1 MKTIEEFLSYLC
13 TLDVKLWVDGVNG
26 VPTQEARLRCTAPEG
41 ILTPSLRVQ
50 LQERKAEILA
60 FLQKANLVSSS
71 TLATIL
77 PVSRS
82 GKLPLSFAQQRL
94 WFLQQLEPESGFYN
108 IHVQVRFEGQ
118 LNQAALEYSLNH
130 IISRHEVLR
139 TNFVAVDGQ
148 PMQVI
153 ADSVK
158 ITLALVD
165 LQHLEPIQRESTCRQ
180 LILKEAAQPFDL
192 ATDPLVR
199 ASLFKLTETEHVLL
213 LMMHHMVSDWW
224 SMGVLVNELAAIYQA
239 VYNNVPIVLPEL
251 PIQYADF
258 AHWQQQWLQ
267 GEVLREQVGY
277 WKEQL
282 ALSPALLELPTDR
295 PRPAIQTYGG
305 ATEKF
310 KLSQELC
317 EALAALSQR
326 QGVTLFM
333 TLLAAFQTLLYRY
346 TNQTDIC
353 VGTPIAN
360 RNRAETEGLFGLFL
374 NTLVLRSNLSGNPSF
389 LDLLSQVREVALGA
403 YAHQD
408 LPFEQLVEQLQP
420 ERSLSHTPLFQ
431 VMFVLHNTPMQVLQ
445 LPSLTLSPL
454 ELESSTAKYDL
465 TLTLKNTAQ
474 GFSEDTAVGLSG
486 FLDYNTDLFDAAT
499 IARMVQHYQ
508 TLLEAVVANPH
519 QKVAELPLL
528 SEREQHQLL
537 REWNSTQA
545 DYPKQLCLHQLF
557 EQQVEKTPDAVAA
570 VFDSQQLTYSNL
582 NAKANQLAHHLV
594 SLGVGPE
601 VLVAICAE
609 RSTDMLVGLLAIL
622 KAGGAYV
629 PLDPIYPPERLA
641 YILEDSCAR
650 VLLTQQAVADKLP
663 DFKGR
668 VVYLDSDL
676 PISQSSSNPNSN
688 VCGENLAYAIYTS
701 GSTGRP
707 KGVQIC
713 HRAVVNFLTSMADQ
727 PGIVPEDVLVAV
739 TTITFDIAALELF
752 LPLSTGARVVLT
764 PDLMVDGGQS
774 TAALATSSATVMQGT
789 PATWRTLMQVGFVGN
804 PQLKILCGGE
814 ALSRELATQLLERA
828 DSLWN
833 MYGPTETTIWSAVS
847 QVQAGS
853 SVFIGQA
860 IANTQFYI
868 LDTNLQ
874 PVPVG
879 VAGELHIGGDG
890 LARGYLN
897 RPELT
902 AEKFIPDPFGEAGS
916 RLYKTG
922 DLVRYKT
929 DGNIEYIGRID
940 YQVKVRGFRIEL
952 PEIEALLSQHPT
964 VQQAVV
970 IAKEI
975 AGDKRLVAYLVP
987 QAEAAPATG
996 ELRSFLKQQLPEYM
1010 VPSYFV
1016 VLESLPLTPNGKV
1029 DRKAL
1034 PDPEHTR
1041 VEAEAYV
1048 APRNEI
1054 ERLLS
1059 SVWQEVLNLEK
1070 VGVNDNFFEL
1080 GGHSL
1085 LVIQVHSKLNNN
1097 KLLGINRDISVV
1109 DLFKYP
1115 TISTLAQYLGQEQ
1128 DVEVQTKQ
1136 KSNDRASKRI
1146 EALKRQPLIKQRKKT
1161 NG

>member
-1 MKTIEEFLSYLC
+1 M
-13 TLDVKLWVDGVNG
+13 
-26 VPTQEARLRCTAPEG
+26 
-41 ILTPSLRVQ
+41 
-50 LQERKAEILA
+50 QERKAQILA
-60 FLQKANLVSSS
+60 FLQKANPTSSS
-71 TLATIL
+71 SLAPIL
-77 PVSRS
+77 PVSRE

-94 WFLQQLEPESGFYN
+94 WFLQQFEPESGFYN
-108 IHVQVRFEGQ
+108 LHVQVRCEGQ
-118 LNQAALEYSLNH
+118 PDIAALEYSINH
-130 IISRHEVLR
+130 IISRHEILR
-139 TNFVAVDGQ
+139 TNFIQVDGQ

-158 ITLALVD
+158 ITLAVVD
-165 LQHLEPIQRESTCRQ
+165 LQHIEPKERESACRQ
-180 LILKEAAQPFDL
+180 SILEKATQPFNL

-199 ASLFKLTETEHVLL
+199 ASLFKLTETEHVLM

-224 SMGVLVNELAAIYQA
+224 SIGILVSELAAIYQA
-239 VYNNVPIVLPEL
+239 VYNGVPIALPKL

-258 AHWQQQWLQ
+258 AVWQQQWLQ
-267 GEVLREQVGY
+267 QEVLTKQLAY

-282 ALSPALLELPTDR
+282 RSTPALLELPTDR
-295 PRPAIQTYGG
+295 PRPAIQTFEGSS
-305 ATEKF
+305 EIF
-310 KLSQELC
+310 KLSEELS
-317 EALAALSQR
+317 EALTVFSQR

-333 TLLAAFQTLLYRY
+333 TLLAAFQILLYRY
-346 TNQTDIC
+346 SGQTDIC

-374 NTLVLRSNLSGNPSF
+374 NNLVLRGNLSGNPSF
-389 LDLLSQVREVALGA
+389 SDLLSQVREVALGA

-420 ERSLSHTPLFQ
+420 KRSLSHTPLFQ
-431 VMFVLHNTPMQVLQ
+431 VMFVLHNSPMQVLQ
-445 LPSLTLSPL
+445 LPNLTLSPL
-454 ELESSTAKYDL
+454 DMESSSAKFDL
-465 TLTLKNTAQ
+465 TLSLGKTDQGLNENSAFGLTA
-474 GFSEDTAVGLSG
+474 SLN
-486 FLDYNTDLFDAAT
+486 YNTDLFDTAT
-499 IARMVQHYQ
+499 IVRMAGHYQ
-508 TLLEAVVANPH
+508 TLLEAVVSDPQ
-519 QKVAELPLL
+519 QKLSELPLL
-528 SEREQHQLL
+528 TANEQNQLL
-537 REWNSTQA
+537 MEWNDTQA

-557 EQQVEKTPDAVAA
+557 EQQVQKTPNAVAV
-570 VFDSQQLTYSNL
+570 VFEDEQLTYGQL

-594 SLGVGPE
+594 SLGVEPE

-609 RSTDMLVGLLAIL
+609 RSIQMLVGLLAIL

-641 YILEDSCAR
+641 YILSDAR
-650 VLLTQQAVADKLP
+650 VSVLLTQQSVADTLP
-663 DFKGR
+663 EVHGHI
-668 VVYLDSDL
+668 VYLDQDW
-676 PISQSSSNPNSN
+676 PIHQSSSNPNSN
-688 VCGENLAYAIYTS
+688 VCAENLAYAIYTS

-713 HRAVVNFLTSMADQ
+713 HRAVVNFLNAMSAQ
-727 PGIVPEDVLVAV
+727 LGIVSEDVLVAV

-752 LPLSTGARVVLT
+752 GPLSTGARVVLT
-764 PDLMVDGGQS
+764 RDLIADGGQS
-774 TAALATSSATVMQGT
+774 TAALGTSSATVMQGT
-789 PATWRTLMQVGFVGN
+789 PATWRALMQAGFLGN

-853 SVFIGQA
+853 GAVSIGRA

-868 LDTNLQ
+868 LDANLQ
-874 PVPVG
+874 PVPIG

-902 AEKFIPDPFGEAGS
+902 AEKFIPNPFSSQPGEK
-916 RLYKTG
+916 LYKTG
-922 DLVRYKT
+922 DLVRYKS

-940 YQVKVRGFRIEL
+940 HQVKVRGFRIEL
-952 PEIEALLSQHPT
+952 AEIEALLSQHST

-975 AGDKRLVAYLVP
+975 AGDKRLVAYLIP
-987 QAEAAPATG
+987 QAETTLAIS

-1016 VLESLPLTPNGKV
+1016 VLDVLPLTPNGKV
-1029 DRKAL
+1029 DRNAL
-1034 PDPEHTR
+1034 PDPDHTTLE
-1041 VEAEAYV
+1041 VSAYV
-1048 APRNEI
+1048 APRNEV

-1059 SVWQEVLNLEK
+1059 TIWLEVLNLEK

-1085 LVIQVHSKLNNN
+1085 LIVQLHNKLNN
-1097 KLLGINRDISVV
+1097 KLLGNINRNISVI

-1128 DVEVQTKQ
+1128 DVEAPTLQ
-1136 KSNDRASKRI
+1136 KINDRASKRI
-1146 EALKRQPLIKQRKKT
+1146 EALKRQPFIKQRKKT

>member
-13 TLDVKLWVDGVNG
+13 TLDVKLWVDGVNR
-26 VPTQEARLRCTAPEG
+26 VPTQEARLRCSAPEG
-41 ILTPSLRVQ
+41 VLTPSLRAQ

-60 FLQKANLVSSS
+60 FLQKANHTSSS
-71 TLATIL
+71 TLAPIL

-118 LNQAALEYSLNH
+118 LKVAALEYSLNH

-139 TNFVAVDGQ
+139 TNFIQVDGQ

-153 ADSVK
+153 ADSVT

-192 ATDPLVR
+192 ATDALVR

-213 LMMHHMVSDWW
+213 LMMHHIVSDWW

-239 VYNNVPIVLPEL
+239 VYNNVPIVLPQL

-267 GEVLREQVGY
+267 GEELRKQVGY

-282 ALSPALLELPTDR
+282 QGATALLELPTDR

-310 KLSQELC
+310 ILSQELC
-317 EALAALSQR
+317 DALTALSQR

-346 TNQTDIC
+346 TNQSDIC

-389 LDLLSQVREVALGA
+389 LELLSQVREVALGA

-445 LPSLTLSPL
+445 LPNLTLSPL
-454 ELESSTAKYDL
+454 ELESSTAKFDL

-474 GFSEDTAVGLSG
+474 GFSENTAVGLSG
-486 FLDYNTDLFDAAT
+486 FLDYNTDLFNAST
-499 IARMVQHYQ
+499 IGRMVEHYQ

-519 QKVAELPLL
+519 QKLSELPLL
-528 SEREQHQLL
+528 SASERHQILV
-537 REWNSTQA
+537 EWNDTQA
-545 DYPKQLCLHQLF
+545 DYPKQLCLHSLF
-557 EQQVEKTPDAVAA
+557 EQQVEKTPHAVAA
-570 VFDSQQLTYSNL
+570 VFDSEELTYQEL

-594 SLGVGPE
+594 SLGVRPE

-609 RSTDMLVGLLAIL
+609 RSIDMLVGLLAIL

-641 YILEDSCAR
+641 YILEDSCAS
-650 VLLTQQAVADKLP
+650 VLLTQQALFDKLP
-663 DFKGR
+663 DFRGR
-668 VVYLDSDL
+668 IVYLDSDL

-688 VCGENLAYAIYTS
+688 VCCENLAYAIYTS

-707 KGVQIC
+707 KGVQIR
-713 HRAVVNFLTSMADQ
+713 HQAVVNFLSSMSAQ

-774 TAALATSSATVMQGT
+774 IAALATSSATVMQGT
-789 PATWRTLMQVGFVGN
+789 PATWRTLMQVGFLGN
-804 PQLKILCGGE
+804 RQLKILCGGE

-853 SVFIGQA
+853 QVSIGRA

-868 LDTNLQ
+868 LDTNNQ

-902 AEKFIPDPFGEAGS
+902 AEKFIPNPFGDAGS

-940 YQVKVRGFRIEL
+940 HQVKVRGFRIEL
-952 PEIEALLSQHPT
+952 PEIEALLNQHPT

-975 AGDKRLVAYLVP
+975 AGDKRLVAYLVS
-987 QAEAAPATG
+987 QTEAIPEVG

-1041 VEAEAYV
+1041 VETEAYV

-1054 ERLLS
+1054 ERVLS
-1059 SVWQEVLNLEK
+1059 AVWQEVLNLEK

-1115 TISTLAQYLGQEQ
+1115 TISTLAQYLGQQQ
-1128 DVEVQTKQ
+1128 DAPVPTTQ

-1146 EALKRQPLIKQRKKT
+1146 EALKRQPLTKQRKKT

>member
-1 MKTIEEFLSYLC
+1 MNLVEFLQELSAKN
-13 TLDVKLWVDGVNG
+13 VELWVEGG
-26 VPTQEARLRCTAPEG
+26 KLRYRGPQDV
-41 ILTPSLRVQ
+41 LTPALLKDIKQ
-50 LQERKAEILA
+50 YKEKIILL
-60 FLQKANLVSSS
+60 LQKRAD
-71 TLATIL
+71 TAQTIPL
-77 PVSRS
+77 SPVERN
-82 GKLPLSFAQQRL
+82 GHIPLSFAQQRM

-108 IHVQVRFEGQ
+108 LPAAMRFEGQ
-118 LNQAALEYSLNH
+118 INQAALEYSINH
-130 IISRHEVLR
+130 IITRHETLR
-139 TNFVAVDGQ
+139 TNFIQVDGQ
-148 PMQVI
+148 PFQVI
-153 ADSVK
+153 HPARSL
-158 ITLALVD
+158 TLTIVD
-165 LQHLEPIQRESTCRQ
+165 LRSRSVSERCSLAESELESYCQQLAIKETQR
-180 LILKEAAQPFDL
+180 PFDL

-199 ASLFKLTETEHVLL
+199 ASLFKLTEKEHVLL
-213 LMMHHMVSDWW
+213 LVMHHIVSDGW
-224 SMGVLVNELAAIYQA
+224 SMGILIREVAAVYQA
-239 VYNNVPIVLPEL
+239 VCSQKPISLPEL

-267 GEVLREQVGY
+267 GEVLTKQVGY

-282 ALSPALLELPTDR
+282 AGIPALLELPTDR
-295 PRPAIQTYGG
+295 PRAAIQTYGG

-310 KLSQELC
+310 TLSKELSK
-317 EALAALSQR
+317 ALKDLSQR

-346 TNQTDIC
+346 SGQTDIC
-353 VGTPIAN
+353 VGTPIGN
-360 RNRAETEGLFGLFL
+360 RNGTYLEGLIGLFL
-374 NTLVLRSNLSGNPSF
+374 NTLVLRSNLSDNPSF
-389 LDLLSQVREVALGA
+389 SDLLSQVRKVALDA

-420 ERSLSHTPLFQ
+420 ERSLSYTPLFQ
-431 VMFVLHNTPMQVLQ
+431 VMFVLLIAPMQVLQ
-445 LPSLTLSPL
+445 LPDLTLSPL
-454 ELESSTAKYDL
+454 AIESSTAKFDL
-465 TLTLKNTAQ
+465 TLSLENTSA
-474 GFSEDTAVGLSG
+474 GLMG
-486 FLDYNTDLFDAAT
+486 VIEYNTDLFDKAT
-499 IARMVQHYQ
+499 IARMVRHYQ
-508 TLLEAVVANPH
+508 TVLEAVVANPR
-519 QKVAELPLL
+519 QKLSELPLL
-528 SEREQHQLL
+528 SASERHQILL
-537 REWNSTQA
+537 EWNSTQA
-545 DYPKQLCLHQLF
+545 EYPKQLCLHELF
-557 EQQVEKTPDAVAA
+557 EQQVQKTPDAVAV

-641 YILEDSCAR
+641 YILEDSCAC

-663 DFKGR
+663 DFRGR
-668 VVYLDSDL
+668 VVYLDKDW
-676 PISQSSSNPNSN
+676 PNWQSSSNPNSN
-688 VCGENLAYAIYTS
+688 VCAENLAYAIYTS

-713 HRAVVNFLTSMADQ
+713 HRAVVNFLSSMSTQ
-727 PGIVPEDVLVAV
+727 PGIVSSDVLVAV

-752 LPLSTGARVVLT
+752 LPLSTGARLVLT
-764 PDLMVDGGQS
+764 PDLIADGGQS
-774 TAALATSSATVMQGT
+774 TAALATSSATIMQGT

-814 ALSRELATQLLERA
+814 ALDRELAAQLLERA

-853 SVFIGQA
+853 SVSIGQA

-874 PVPVG
+874 PVPMG
-879 VAGELHIGGDG
+879 VPGELYIGGDG

-902 AEKFIPDPFGEAGS
+902 AEKFIPNPFGSAGS

-940 YQVKVRGFRIEL
+940 HQVKVRGFRIEL
-952 PEIEALLSQHPT
+952 AEIEALLSQHPT

-975 AGDKRLVAYLVP
+975 AGDKRLVAYLIP
-987 QAEAAPATG
+987 QAEATPAMS

-1016 VLESLPLTPNGKV
+1016 VLDALPLTPNGKV

-1034 PDPEHTR
+1034 PDPEQTR
-1041 VEAEAYV
+1041 VEAQAYV
-1048 APRNEI
+1048 APRNEV
-1054 ERLLS
+1054 ERLLTT
-1059 SVWQEVLNLEK
+1059 VWQEVLNLEK

-1128 DVEVQTKQ
+1128 DVNAPTRQ
-1136 KSNDRASKRI
+1136 KINDRASKQI
-1146 EALKRQPLIKQRKKT
+1146 EALKRQPFIKQRKKT

>member
-1 MKTIEEFLSYLC
+1 MRYRGPQ
-13 TLDVKLWVDGVNG
+13 DV
-26 VPTQEARLRCTAPEG
+26 
-41 ILTPSLRVQ
+41 LTPELLNDIKRVK
-50 LQERKAEILA
+50 EKIILL
-60 FLQKANLVSSS
+60 LQKHSETAQ
-71 TLATIL
+71 TIPL
-77 PVSRS
+77 CPIERN
-82 GKLPLSFAQQRL
+82 GHIPLSFAQQRM
-94 WFLQQLEPESGFYN
+94 WFLQQLEPESAFYN
-108 IHVQVRFEGQ
+108 LPAAMRFEGQ
-118 LNQAALEYSLNH
+118 LNVSALEYSINY

-139 TNFVAVDGQ
+139 TNFIQVEGQ
-148 PMQVI
+148 PFQI
-153 ADSVK
+153 IHPARSL
-158 ITLALVD
+158 TLTVVD
-165 LQHLEPIQRESTCRQ
+165 LRLHGVSEFAESELEIYCQQLAIEETQR
-180 LILKEAAQPFDL
+180 PFDL
-192 ATDPLVR
+192 ATEALVR
-199 ASLFKLTETEHVLL
+199 ASLFKLTETEHILL
-213 LMMHHMVSDWW
+213 LVMHHIVSDGW
-224 SMGVLVNELAAIYQA
+224 SMGVLIREITAVYQA
-239 VYNNVPIVLPEL
+239 VCSQKPISLQKL

-267 GEVLREQVGY
+267 QEVLRKQLGY

-282 ALSPALLELPTDR
+282 QGATALLELPTDR

-305 ATEKF
+305 ASEKF
-310 KLSQELC
+310 VLSQDLC
-317 EALAALSQR
+317 EALTALSQR

-346 TNQTDIC
+346 TNQTDVC

-360 RNRAETEGLFGLFL
+360 RNGSEIEGLIGLFL
-374 NTLVLRSNLSGNPSF
+374 NTLVLRSNLSGNPTFS
-389 LDLLSQVREVALGA
+389 DLLLQVRKVALDA

-408 LPFEQLVEQLQP
+408 VPFEQLVEQLQP
-420 ERSLSHTPLFQ
+420 KRSLSYTPLFQ
-431 VMFVLHNTPMQVLQ
+431 VMFVLLNAPM
-445 LPSLTLSPL
+445 PKL
-454 ELESSTAKYDL
+454 ELPDLKLSVLPIENSTAKFDI
-465 TLTLKNTAQ
+465 TLLLENTA
-474 GFSEDTAVGLSG
+474 GGLSG
-486 FLDYNTDLFDAAT
+486 FIEYNTDLFDAAT

-519 QKVAELPLL
+519 QKVSELPLL
-528 SEREQHQLL
+528 TTTEQHQMLV
-537 REWNSTQA
+537 EWNNTQA

-557 EQQVEKTPDAVAA
+557 EQQVQKTPDAVAV
-570 VFDSQQLTYSNL
+570 VFDSQQLTYSEL

-594 SLGVGPE
+594 SCGVGPE

-609 RSTDMLVGLLAIL
+609 RSTDMLVGMLAIL

-641 YILEDSCAR
+641 YILEDACIC
-650 VLLTQQAVADKLP
+650 VLLTQKALFDKLP
-663 DFKGR
+663 DVHGLII
-668 VVYLDSDL
+668 YLDSDL
-676 PISQSSSNPNSN
+676 PVSQSSSNPNTN
-688 VCGENLAYAIYTS
+688 VCPENLAYAIYTS

-713 HRAVVNFLTSMADQ
+713 HRAVVNFLTSMSAQ

-752 LPLSTGARVVLT
+752 LPLSTGARLVLT

-828 DSLWN
+828 DTLWN

-853 SVFIGQA
+853 GSVSIGQA
-860 IANTQFYI
+860 IANTEFYI
-868 LDTNLQ
+868 LDTNNQ

-902 AEKFIPDPFGEAGS
+902 AEKFIPNPFGDAGS

-940 YQVKVRGFRIEL
+940 HQVKVRGFRIEL
-952 PEIEALLSQHPT
+952 AEIEAVLSQHPI

-975 AGDKRLVAYLVP
+975 AGDKRLVAYLIP
-987 QAEAAPATG
+987 QNEATPEIG

-1016 VLESLPLTPNGKV
+1016 VLDKLPLTPNGKV

-1048 APRNEI
+1048 APRNEV
-1054 ERLLS
+1054 ERILS

-1085 LVIQVHSKLNNN
+1085 LIIQVHSKLNN

-1128 DVEVQTKQ
+1128 GINAPTRQ
-1136 KSNDRASKRI
+1136 KINDRASKQI

>member
-1 MKTIEEFLSYLC
+1 MKTIEEFLSDLC
-13 TLDVKLWVDGVNG
+13 TLDVKLWVDGD
-26 VPTQEARLRCTAPEG
+26 RLRCSAPEG
-41 ILTPSLRVQ
+41 ILTPSLRLQ
-50 LQERKAEILA
+50 LQERKVEILA
-60 FLQKANLVSSS
+60 FLQKASLTSSS
-71 TLATIL
+71 ALATIQ

-82 GKLPLSFAQQRL
+82 LKLPLSFAQQRL

-108 IHVQVRFEGQ
+108 IHVQVRFQGN
-118 LNQAALEYSLNH
+118 LNVTALEYSLNH

-139 TNFVAVDGQ
+139 TNFVVVDGQ
-148 PMQVI
+148 PIQVI
-153 ADSVK
+153 ADSK
-158 ITLALVD
+158 TITLATVD
-165 LQHLEPIQRESTCRQ
+165 LQHLEPTQRESTCRQ
-180 LILKEAAQPFDL
+180 LILEEAAQPFDL
-192 ATDPLVR
+192 TTDSLVR

-239 VYNNVPIVLPEL
+239 AYNNVPIALPKL

-258 AHWQQQWLQ
+258 AVWQRQWLQ
-267 GEVLREQVGY
+267 GEELTKQVGY
-277 WKEQL
+277 WKEKL
-282 ALSPALLELPTDR
+282 AGAPALLEMPTDR
-295 PRPAIQTYGG
+295 PRPAIQTYKG

-317 EALAALSQR
+317 EALTALSQR

-333 TLLAAFQTLLYRY
+333 TLLAAFQILLYRY
-346 TNQTDIC
+346 SGQTDIC

-374 NTLVLRSNLSGNPSF
+374 NTLVLRGNLSGNPSF
-389 LDLLSQVREVALGA
+389 VDFLLQVRSVALGA

-445 LPSLTLSPL
+445 LPNLTLSPL
-454 ELESSTAKYDL
+454 ELESSTAKFDL
-465 TLTLKNTAQ
+465 NLTLKNTAQ
-474 GFSEDTAVGLSG
+474 GFSENTDVGLSG
-486 FLDYNTDLFDAAT
+486 FLDYNTDLFDATT
-499 IARMVQHYQ
+499 IARMAEHYL

-519 QKVAELPLL
+519 QKISELPLL
-528 SEREQHQLL
+528 SDREQRQILV
-537 REWNSTQA
+537 EWNDTQA
-545 DYPKQLCLHQLF
+545 NYPKQLCLHQLF
-557 EQQVEKTPDAVAA
+557 EQQVEKTPDAVAV
-570 VFDSQQLTYSNL
+570 VFENEQLTYTQL
-582 NAKANQLAHHLV
+582 NAKANQLAHHLLQ
-594 SLGVGPE
+594 LGVGPE
-601 VLVAICAE
+601 VLVAICVE
-609 RSTDMLVGLLAIL
+609 RSIEMLVGLVAIL

-641 YILEDSCAR
+641 YILEDSGAK
-650 VLLTQQAVADKLP
+650 VLLAQQAVAELLP
-663 DFKGR
+663 ETHGH
-668 VVYLDSDL
+668 VVYLDTDW
-676 PISQSSSNPNSN
+676 PIHQSSSNPNTH
-688 VCGENLAYAIYTS
+688 VCADNLAYAIYTS

-707 KGVQIC
+707 KGVQIP
-713 HRAVVNFLTSMADQ
+713 HRAVVNFLNSMSAQ
-727 PGIVPEDVLVAV
+727 PGIVSEDVLVAV

-752 LPLSTGARVVLT
+752 LPLSRGARLVLT
-764 PDLMVDGGQS
+764 RDLIADGGQS
-774 TAALATSSATVMQGT
+774 TAALGTSSATVMQGT
-789 PATWRTLMQVGFVGN
+789 PATWRALMQAGFVGN

-814 ALSRELATQLLERA
+814 ALDRELAAQLLERA

-847 QVQAGS
+847 QVQPDSGAVS
-853 SVFIGQA
+853 IGRA

-868 LDTNLQ
+868 LDANLQ

-890 LARGYLN
+890 LARGYLS

-902 AEKFIPDPFGEAGS
+902 AEKFIPNPFGDASS

-922 DLVRYKT
+922 DLVRYKSN
-929 DGNIEYIGRID
+929 GNIEYIGRID
-940 YQVKVRGFRIEL
+940 HQVKVRGFRIEL
-952 PEIEALLSQHPT
+952 AEIEAILGQHPT
-964 VQQAVV
+964 VEQAVV
-970 IAKEI
+970 IAKDI
-975 AGDKRLVAYLVP
+975 AGDKRLVAYLLA
-987 QAEAAPATG
+987 QSEATPVVS

-1016 VLESLPLTPNGKV
+1016 VLDAFPLTPNGKV

-1034 PDPEHTR
+1034 PTPDQTR
-1041 VEAEAYV
+1041 IEAQAYV
-1048 APRNEI
+1048 APRNEV
-1054 ERLLS
+1054 ERILTH
-1059 SVWQEVLNLEK
+1059 VWQEVLNLEK

-1085 LVIQVHSKLNNN
+1085 LVVQVHSKLNQ
-1097 KLLGINRDISVV
+1097 KLLGNINKEISVV

-1128 DVEVQTKQ
+1128 NGATPARQ
-1136 KSNDRASKRI
+1136 KLNDRASKQI
-1146 EALKRQPLIKQRKKT
+1146 EALKRQPLMKQRKKN